1 MRIVLLAGGD
11 SSERAV
17 SLDSSAAIWQALE
30 RLGHEVVCVDPASGL
45 RLTIS
50 DGQLLPL
57 DEEKIAL
64 EGGQNLVAMPE
75 VVDFALI
82 PEISEAELV
91 FLGLHGG
98 AGENGSIQ
106 NLLEMVGV
114 AYTGSGVTASVAAM
128 DKAIAKH
135 LMRSVGVRTAPFV
148 LCRFGQKKDFPAM
161 AKEVLDQMSC
171 PLIVKPNDGGST
183 VGLSKV
189 TKAEGLVAALE
200 LAADET
206 HSVLVEQFIAG
217 RELTVAVLDGE
228 ALPVVEIRPK
238 SGLYDYEAKY
248 TKGKTEY
255 IAPAEIEPKVA
266 EAVRAAAEKV
276 YDVIGAAG
284 LARVDFIL
292 NEQNEF
298 YCLELNTLPGM
309 TELSLSPM
317 AAKAVGMSFDQL
329 IERIVA
335 AGLRMKRDRW
345 TN

>member
-30 RLGHEVVCVDPASGL
+30 RLGHEVIGVDPASGL
-45 RLTIS
+45 QLGLTN
-50 DGQLLPL
+50 GQLLPL
-57 DEEKIAL
+57 EEEQIEL
-64 EGGQNLVAMPE
+64 EGKENLVP
-75 VVDFALI
+75 VPDVIDFDLI
-82 PEISEAELV
+82 PEVSEAELV

-114 AYTGSGVTASVAAM
+114 AYTGSGVTASVVAM
-128 DKAIAKH
+128 DKAVAKH
-135 LMRSVGVRTAPFV
+135 LMKSIGVPTAPFT
-148 LCRFGQKKDFPAM
+148 LCRFGRKKDFPAM
-161 AKEVLDQMSC
+161 AKDVLDQMSC
-171 PLIVKPNDGGST
+171 PMIVKPNDGGST

-189 TKAEGLVAALE
+189 MKAEGLVPALE
-200 LAADET
+200 LAAEET

-248 TKGKTEY
+248 TKGMTEY
-255 IAPAEIEPKVA
+255 IAPAEIDAELASRIQHAA
-266 EAVRAAAEKV
+266 EAVYE
-276 YDVIGAAG
+276 VIGAAG

-292 NEQNEF
+292 NDKNEF

-317 AAKAVGMSFDQL
+317 AAQAVGMSFDQL
-329 IERIVA
+329 VERIIA
-335 AGLRMKRDRW
+335 AGLKMKRDRW
-345 TN
+345 KS